1 MVGRLAAV
9 LVFAGNRRGGVMA
22 ETFRGY
28 FKAAPATANVRDAL
42 LTWFGIVGG
51 AITLFTNLRG
61 LIALADWMKVLAD
74 AWKEWSHAIWRWLF
88 SWVGIDLPPE
98 WAPVLSFAVFLTSMI
113 AGTYL
118 ARRRAATQTS
128 ASAEDEPSLS
138 SSRPLFVAGV
148 ALASLASFAAALFGS
163 GELVAFIGPNF
174 SPGGEILM
182 MAAMV
187 VGAALPAALASRHKL
202 SVALFSALYTP
213 MFLSIVVIPF
223 VELDQ
228 GAVRPDVQ
236 SAGPLLGTSMQMI
249 VSLALWI
256 TAPVLALALLP
267 SRILNRKL
275 LLLLTGAVLLAM
287 LNWATQTELA
297 AKLRDGVQG

>member
-1 MVGRLAAV
+1 MADTFSGGSKSTPALAN
-9 LVFAGNRRGGVMA
+9 FS
-22 ETFRGY
+22 Y
-28 FKAAPATANVRDAL
+28 AL

-61 LIALADWMKVLAD
+61 LIALADWMKAFAD
-74 AWKEWSHAIWRWLF
+74 AWKEWSHAIWRQLF
-88 SWVGIDLPPE
+88 SWIGIELPPE

-118 ARRRAATQTS
+118 GWRRAAAQTS
-128 ASAEDEPSLS
+128 ASAKDEPSLS

-148 ALASLASFAAALFGS
+148 ALASLASFAAALIGS
-163 GELVAFIGPNF
+163 GELVAYIGPNF

-187 VGAALPAALASRHKL
+187 VGAALPAVLASRQKFL
-202 SVALFSALYTP
+202 VALFSALYTP
-213 MFLSIVVIPF
+213 MFLSIVVLPF

-228 GAVRPDVQ
+228 GAVRPGP
-236 SAGPLLGTSMQMI
+236 AGAQILLGTRTQMM

-267 SRILNRKL
+267 ARILNRKL
-275 LLLLTGAVLLAM
+275 FLLLTGAVLLAI
-287 LNWATQTELA
+287 LNWATQTDFA
-297 AKLRDGVQG
+297 AQLRDGIQG